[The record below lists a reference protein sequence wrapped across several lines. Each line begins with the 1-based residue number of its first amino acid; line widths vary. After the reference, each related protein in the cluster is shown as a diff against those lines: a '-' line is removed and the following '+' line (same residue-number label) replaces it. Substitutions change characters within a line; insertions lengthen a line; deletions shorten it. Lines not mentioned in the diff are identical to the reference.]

1 MSKFYLA
8 MYTINLK
15 INRKILPLGKIPV
28 DGKDLSF
35 RDICE
40 NIFKEGEFIHDS
52 IKVNKVKE
60 ESDDKTFFHCQ
71 LELAEYGNERGLYD
85 SEKDIEKDKIKE
97 LDKVLEPFFFMFAL
111 PSEDDC
117 NKGFLVI
124 EKKKSKPIMGHFR
137 KMFNE
142 KLKEFNNE
150 LRIYIEPHNPLELE
164 DIINEGIVS
173 EYTFSI
179 YENDYNKFEDKTPS
193 KIKISLPSL
202 RRVHPTDV
210 DKSKIISRI
219 EKILSHFNRDTKI
232 NMKVKHSDN
241 QEVLLDIDNI
251 FNYNTFYLDI
261 SEEIET
267 SKNNPTYESMIEV
280 CKKYI
285 KSNFSYYLNQENKT
299 LLESLG

>member
-1 MSKFYLA
+1 MTKFYLA
-8 MYTINLK
+8 MYTVELK
-15 INRKILPLGKIPV
+15 INKKIVPLGKIPV
-28 DGKDLSF
+28 NKGYLSF

-40 NIFKEGEFIHDS
+40 NIFKEGNFIHDS
-52 IKVNKVKE
+52 IKVNKIKE

-97 LDKVLEPFFFMFAL
+97 LDKVLEPFFLMFAL
-111 PSEDDC
+111 PSKNDY

-124 EKKKSKPIMGHFR
+124 EKKKSKPIMSHFR
-137 KMFNE
+137 EMFNE

-150 LRIYIEPHNPLELE
+150 LRIFIRPHNPLELE

-173 EYTFSI
+173 EYSFSI
-179 YENDYNKFEDKTPS
+179 YENDYNKFEDKNS
-193 KIKISLPSL
+193 AQIKISLPSL

-219 EKILSHFNRDTKI
+219 EKFLSYFNRDTKI

-241 QEVLLDIDNI
+241 QEVLLDIEDI
-251 FNYNTFYLDI
+251 FNYRTFYLDI

-285 KSNFSYYLNQENKT
+285 KSNFSYYLNQENKS
-299 LLESLG
+299 LLES

>member
-124 EKKKSKPIMGHFR
+124 EKKKSKPIMSHFR

-210 DKSKIISRI
+210 DKRKIIIRI

-285 KSNFSYYLNQENKT
+285 KSNFSYYLNQENKS